1 MGKWSIKNIEK
12 SADYQ
17 DFIQN
22 RRPAQQA
29 RDEALRAKF
38 AAKKSMH
45 ESKTYQHAVTPESQK
60 KQQILTPA
68 QQLEMRKNVA
78 ASASVEDALAIV
90 DLYIFGDETNGDAD
104 EIAVSQGDR
113 DAYKLDYGV
122 TNFG

>member
-1 MGKWSIKNIEK
+1 MGKWSIKSVEK
-12 SADYQ
+12 TADYQ

-22 RRPAQQA
+22 RRPAQQS
-29 RDEALRAKF
+29 RDEALRDKF
-38 AAKKSMH
+38 HQKRDVN

-68 QQLEMRKNVA
+68 QQLEMRKNIA
-78 ASASVEDALAIV
+78 ASASVEDALAVV

-104 EIAVSQGDR
+104 EIAVSQSIR

-122 TNFG
+122 SNWG